1 MSSNFALDLAH
12 FFGEN
17 SRFVQLLFNTK
28 SHYFRIA
35 TTTPKLKEQPMRT
48 KEDLKQAICEA
59 VDQRRGEIEKIGDQ
73 IMANPELGFKEFK
86 TARLVADTMKSFDIP
101 HETGLAITGVKGVIR
116 GRKPGPTVAL
126 MGELDSLLVADHP
139 RADSQT
145 GAAHACGHNAQIA
158 GLMGAMMGLA
168 DTGAIDDLSGNIV
181 IFAVPA
187 EEYVE
192 IEYRLGLVKAGKL
205 SFLGGKPELIQTG
218 HFDDVEL
225 VTMIHTHG
233 SPELKKAAVI
243 ESCNGCIVKLIR
255 YKGLAAH
262 AGSSPHKGINAL
274 NAAHIAL
281 AAIHAQRE
289 TFKDDDA
296 IRVHPII
303 TRGGDLVN
311 VVPADVR
318 LETFVRGKTNQA
330 IMDANIKVD
339 RALKAGAMAIGAGV
353 EIDTLPGY
361 MPLRDDRK
369 MQELFM
375 QNAQMLFGAEECTE
389 AGHRTGSTDMGD
401 ISHIMPAVHPSMS
414 GASGISHGN
423 DFMIAD
429 KEMAYLAP
437 AKALALMAVDLLHG
451 NAEKAKEIQ
460 AQHKP
465 IMTKEEYLS
474 YQNQIFQKELFDGK
488 TGTSE
493 KLKV

>member
-1 MSSNFALDLAH
+1 
-12 FFGEN
+12 
-17 SRFVQLLFNTK
+17 
-28 SHYFRIA
+28 
-35 TTTPKLKEQPMRT
+35 MRT
-48 KEDLKQAICEA
+48 KEKLKQAICEA
-59 VDQRRGEIEKIGDQ
+59 VDRRREEIEKIGDQ

-86 TARLVADTMKSFDIP
+86 TAGLVADTVKSFDIP

-116 GRKPGPTVAL
+116 GKNSGPTVAL
-126 MGELDSLLVADHP
+126 MGELDSLLVSDHP
-139 RADSQT
+139 QADSET

-158 GLMGAMMGLA
+158 GLMGAMMGLV
-168 DTGAIDDLSGNIV
+168 DSGAMDELCGNIV

-192 IEYRLGLVKAGKL
+192 IEYRLGLKREGKL
-205 SFLGGKPELIQTG
+205 SFLGGKPELIQNG
-218 HFDDVEL
+218 HFDDVDL
-225 VTMIHTHG
+225 VAMVHTHG
-233 SPELKKAAVI
+233 SPELKKAAVVK
-243 ESCNGCIVKLIR
+243 SCNGCIVKLIR
-255 YKGLAAH
+255 YRGLAAH

-289 TFKDDDA
+289 TFKDEDA

-318 LETFVRGKTNQA
+318 LETFVRGKTNEA
-330 IMDANIKVD
+330 IMNANIKVD
-339 RALKAGAMAIGAGV
+339 RALRAGAMAIGAGV
-353 EIDTLPGY
+353 EINTLPGY
-361 MPLRDDRK
+361 MPLQDDRN
-369 MQELFM
+369 MQKLFM

-423 DFMIAD
+423 DFMISD
-429 KEMAYLAP
+429 KEMAYRAP
-437 AKALALMAVDLLHG
+437 AKALALMAVDLLYG
-451 NAEKAKEIQ
+451 NAEKAKEIM

-465 IMTKEEYLS
+465 SMSKEEYLS
-474 YQNQIFQKELFDGK
+474 YQNRIFQKEIFDGE

-493 KLKV
+493 KLSV

>member
-1 MSSNFALDLAH
+1 
-12 FFGEN
+12 
-17 SRFVQLLFNTK
+17 
-28 SHYFRIA
+28 
-35 TTTPKLKEQPMRT
+35 MRT
-48 KEDLKQAICEA
+48 KEKLKQAICEA
-59 VDQRRGEIEKIGDQ
+59 VDRRREEIEKIGDH
-73 IMANPELGFKEFK
+73 IMVNPELGFKEFK

-101 HETGLAITGVKGVIR
+101 HESGLAITGVKGVIR
-116 GRKPGPTVAL
+116 GKNPGPTVAL
-126 MGELDSLLVADHP
+126 MGELDSLLVSDHP
-139 RADSQT
+139 HADAQT

-158 GLMGAMMGLA
+158 GLMGAMMGLV
-168 DTGAIDDLSGNIV
+168 DTGAMDDLCGNIV

-192 IEYRLGLVKAGKL
+192 IEYRLGLLREGKL
-205 SFLGGKPELIQTG
+205 SFLGGKPELIQKG
-218 HFDDVEL
+218 HFDDVDL
-225 VTMIHTHG
+225 AAMIHTHR
-233 SPELKKAAVI
+233 SAEQKKASVI

-281 AAIHAQRE
+281 AGIHAQRE
-289 TFKDDDA
+289 MFKDEDA

-318 LETFVRGKTNQA
+318 LETFVRGKTNEA

-339 RALKAGAMAIGAGV
+339 RALRAGAMAIGAKV
-353 EIDTLPGY
+353 DINTLPGY
-361 MPLRDDRK
+361 MPLRDDRE
-369 MQELFM
+369 MQKLFI
-375 QNAQMLFGAEECTE
+375 QNAQKLFGADECTE

-423 DFMIAD
+423 DFLITD

-437 AKALALMAVDLLHG
+437 AKALALMAVDLLYG

-460 AQHKP
+460 AHHKP
-465 IMTKEEYLS
+465 IMSKAEYLS
-474 YQNQIFQKELFDGK
+474 YQNRIFQKENFDGE
-488 TGTSE
+488 TATSTE
-493 KLKV
+493 SNV